1 MIRWML
7 VAGALLVAAPT
18 QAIAQDVGDAE
29 KVAREGVERLMRALD
44 LLMGS
49 IPQFEAPEINEDGDI
64 IIRRKR
70 PNEDGRR
77 KPPSEDGAPD
87 EAPAPDEIEETRA
100 LVGEV

>member
-29 KVAREGVERLMRALD
+29 TVVREGVERLMRALD
-44 LLMGS
+44 LLIGS

-70 PNEDGRR
+70 P
-77 KPPSEDGAPD
+77 SEDGAPD
-87 EAPAPDEIEETRA
+87 EAPAPEEVEETRA

>member
-29 KVAREGVERLMRALD
+29 TVVREGVERLMRALD
-44 LLMGS
+44 LLIGS

-70 PNEDGRR
+70 P
-77 KPPSEDGAPD
+77 SEDGAPD
-87 EAPAPDEIEETRA
+87 DAPAPKEVEETRA

>member
-7 VAGALLVAAPT
+7 VAGALFVAAPT

-29 KVAREGVERLMRALD
+29 EVAREGVERLMRALN

-64 IIRRKR
+64 VVRRKR
-70 PNEDGRR
+70 
-77 KPPSEDGAPD
+77 PSEDGAPD
-87 EAPAPDEIEETRA
+87 EAPAPEEVEETRT

>member
-29 KVAREGVERLMRALD
+29 TVVRESVERLMRALD
-44 LLMGS
+44 LLIGS

-64 IIRRKR
+64 VIRR
-70 PNEDGRR
+70 RR
-77 KPPSEDGAPD
+77 PSEDGAPD
-87 EAPAPDEIEETRA
+87 DAPAPEEVEETRA

>member
-7 VAGALLVAAPT
+7 VAGALFVAAPT

-29 KVAREGVERLMRALD
+29 EVAREGVERLMRALN

-64 IIRRKR
+64 IVRRKR
-70 PNEDGRR
+70 
-77 KPPSEDGAPD
+77 PSEDGAPD
-87 EAPAPDEIEETRA
+87 EAPAPEEVEETRT

>member
-18 QAIAQDVGDAE
+18 QAIAQDAGDAE

-49 IPQFEAPEINEDGDI
+49 IEINEDGDI

-70 PNEDGRR
+70 PSADG
-77 KPPSEDGAPD
+77 GPD
-87 EAPAPDEIEETRA
+87 EAPAPEEVEETRA